1 MNNECLTG
9 LMTEKLNPFTKK
21 KKSKRFYTHVVN
33 FSLCIHEELSLYPQ
47 YACKASGATPN
58 CNFTGLGDR

>member
-1 MNNECLTG
+1 MPHW
-9 LMTEKLNPFTKK
+9 LNDRKVKSIYQKK

-33 FSLCIHEELSLYPQ
+33 FLLCIHEELSLYPQ
-47 YACKASGATPN
+47 YACKASGATSN